1 MAEKKLNL
9 DDPKYD
15 ALKRILAEQG
25 RDIDEEIVAHLEA
38 LCEELVPKNNEE
50 AVSEFPENSYA
61 IIRFSEGDD
70 IFGFATSNHLTL
82 YDSGK
87 LYIQAEED
95 GKLDFSFDSL
105 AYEYYGEDGLMVI
118 NDTLFSSL
126 VKAMPA
132 DERITA
138 AIEYDFE
145 SMEVRVYERDG
156 ETFKRYD
163 IDDFKEAIEKSGYAA
178 VSTEKER
185 DGFIRGDLDGKE
197 LPQQETGGLTMQM

>member
-9 DDPKYD
+9 DDSKYD
-15 ALKRILAEQG
+15 ALKRILAKQG

-38 LCEELVPKNNEE
+38 LCEELVPKNNQE

-70 IFGFATSNHLTL
+70 IFCFATSNHLTL

-87 LYIQAEED
+87 LYIEAEED
-95 GKLDFSFDSL
+95 GKLDYSFDSL
-105 AYEYYGEDGLMVI
+105 AYEYYGENGLMVL
-118 NDTLFSSL
+118 NDAIFSSL

-145 SMEVRVYERDG
+145 SLEVRVYERDG

-163 IDDFKEAIEKSGYAA
+163 IEDFKESIEKSEYAA
-178 VSTEKER
+178 VSSEKER
-185 DGFIRGDLDGKE
+185 DAFIRDDLSGKE
-197 LPQQETGGLTMQM
+197 LPQQETGDLTMQM

>member
-15 ALKRILAEQG
+15 VLKRILSEQG

-38 LCEELVPKNNEE
+38 LCEELVPKNAEE
-50 AVSEFPENSYA
+50 TMSEFPENSYA

-70 IFGFATSNHLTL
+70 IFCFASSSHLTL

-126 VKAMPA
+126 VKAMPV

-156 ETFKRYD
+156 EKFKRYD
-163 IDDFKEAIEKSGYAA
+163 IDDFKEAIEKSDYAA

-185 DGFIRGDLDGKE
+185 DAFIRDDLSGKE

>member
-15 ALKRILAEQG
+15 VLKRILSEQG
-25 RDIDEEIVAHLEA
+25 RDINEEIVAHLEA
-38 LCEELVPKNNEE
+38 LCEELVPKNNQE
-50 AVSEFPENSYA
+50 AVSDFSENSYA

-70 IFGFATSNHLTL
+70 IFCFATSNHLTL

-87 LYIQAEED
+87 LYIQAEEEE
-95 GKLDFSFDSL
+95 KLDFSFDSL

-126 VKAMPA
+126 VKAMPV

-163 IDDFKEAIEKSGYAA
+163 IDDFKEAIEKSDYAA
-178 VSTEKER
+178 VSTAKER
-185 DGFIRGDLDGKE
+185 DAFIRDDLSGKE

>member
-1 MAEKKLNL
+1 MAEKELNL
-9 DDPKYD
+9 DDSKYD
-15 ALKRILAEQG
+15 ALKRILAKQG
-25 RDIDEEIVAHLEA
+25 RDINEEIVAHLEA
-38 LCEELVPKNNEE
+38 LCEELVPKNAEE
-50 AVSEFPENSYA
+50 TMSEFPENSYA
-61 IIRFSEGDD
+61 IIRFSEGND
-70 IFGFATSNHLTL
+70 IFCFASSNHLTL

-87 LYIQAEED
+87 LYIEAEED
-95 GKLDFSFDSL
+95 GKLDYSFDSL

-126 VKAMPA
+126 VKAMPV

-145 SMEVRVYERDG
+145 SFEVRVYERDG

-163 IDDFKEAIEKSGYAA
+163 IDDFKEAIEKSDYAA
-178 VSTEKER
+178 VSSEKER
-185 DGFIRGDLDGKE
+185 DAFIRDDLSGKE

>member
-9 DDPKYD
+9 DDSKYD
-15 ALKRILAEQG
+15 ALKRILAKQG
-25 RDIDEEIVAHLEA
+25 RDINEEIVAHLEA
-38 LCEELVPKNNEE
+38 LCEELVPKNAEE
-50 AVSEFPENSYA
+50 TMSEFPENSYA

-70 IFGFATSNHLTL
+70 IFCFATSNHLTL

-105 AYEYYGEDGLMVI
+105 AYEYFGEDGLMVI

-126 VKAMPA
+126 VKAMPV

-145 SMEVRVYERDG
+145 SYEVRVYERDG

-163 IDDFKEAIEKSGYAA
+163 IDDFEEAIEKSDYAA
-178 VSTEKER
+178 VSTAKER
-185 DGFIRGDLDGKE
+185 DAFIRDDLSGKE
-197 LPQQETGGLTMQM
+197 LPQQETGDLTMQM